1 MTVARAQ
8 GITMI
13 DNSPKRI
20 TFRATAVLIALWS
33 AVLVVLACA
42 GCHAP
47 VVATK
52 PQLFTEG
59 ELFLY
64 LEPFSQEARRLDFRL
79 AGISA
84 LKSDGTE
91 VPLSLRLPEIT
102 PENMKWQR
110 MIGSV
115 ILPGGRYVGLSFRV
129 AGASLRGEEGKAA
142 LLVPEKPVTVDFP
155 FVVEPQK
162 AVLISLALDAGASV
176 SKRYS
181 FSPVFKA
188 EVPVRPLQGLTGFV
202 TNRGG
207 NTITVFDKREARV
220 TEFIETGR
228 GPAGIAFDQAARRA
242 YVALSG
248 DDAIEVIDLM
258 ADYTLTRIR
267 LSIGDAPTELALTPD
282 GRTLLVS
289 NSGSNTLSFVDP
301 VSQSESARVIVGSR
315 PGAVIVDRL
324 GRTAYVLN
332 TLSNSVSVVDIARR
346 AVVATLATETSPL
359 WAQLNRRGDRLLVIH
374 ELSPYLVDI
383 DLNTR
388 SVAKRVYVGMGV
400 RTIKIDANTDQI
412 YIAKRGDTVIDVFDP
427 FSLLPGDFITGGGS
441 PSFLTIDGEH
451 NNLLALLPAAKRL
464 QFIGL
469 VGKREVAQ
477 IDVGDEP
484 YRVVVVGER

>member
-1 MTVARAQ
+1 MTVAR
-8 GITMI
+8 GSGSTM
-13 DNSPKRI
+13 NENPPKRMTSRGTALLI
-20 TFRATAVLIALWS
+20 VLWAAVLA
-33 AVLVVLACA
+33 VLACS

-47 VVATK
+47 VVVAK
-52 PQLFTEG
+52 PQLFAEG

-64 LEPFSQEARRLDFRL
+64 LEPFPRDANRLDFTV
-79 AGISA
+79 AGVSA
-84 LKSDGTE
+84 IKNDGTE
-91 VPLSLRLPEIT
+91 IPLTLRLTEAT
-102 PENMKWQR
+102 PATMKWQR
-110 MIGSV
+110 MLGSA
-115 ILPGGRYVGLSFRV
+115 ILPGGRYSGLSFRI
-129 AGASLRGEEGKAA
+129 AGAGIKTDEGRMA
-142 LLVPEKPVTVDFP
+142 LLPPEKPVMIEFP

-162 AVLISLALDAGASV
+162 AVLVSLTLDEEASV
-176 SKRYS
+176 NKRFS

-188 EVPVRPLQGLTGFV
+188 EIPGRPLWGLTGFV
-202 TNRGG
+202 TNKGA
-207 NTITVFDKREARV
+207 NTIAVFDKREARV

-228 GPAGIAFDQAARRA
+228 APAGIVFDQAARRA

-248 DDAIEVIDLM
+248 DDAVEVIDLM
-258 ADYTLTRIR
+258 ADYSLTRIR
-267 LSIGDAPTELALTPD
+267 LSIGDAPAELALTPD

-301 VSQSESARVIVGSR
+301 ASQSELARVIVGSR

-346 AVVATLATETSPL
+346 AVVATLPTETSPL

-383 DLNTR
+383 DLTTRNT
-388 SVAKRVYVGMGV
+388 AKRVYVGMGA
-400 RTIKIDANTDQI
+400 RTIKIDTSTDQI
-412 YIAKRGDTVIDVFDP
+412 YIAKRGDSVIDVFDP
-427 FSLLPGDFITGGGS
+427 FSLLPGNFITGGGS
-441 PSFLTIDGEH
+441 PSYLTIDGEH
-451 NNLLALLPAAKRL
+451 NNLLALLSGSKRL

-484 YRVVVVGER
+484 YRVVVAGER